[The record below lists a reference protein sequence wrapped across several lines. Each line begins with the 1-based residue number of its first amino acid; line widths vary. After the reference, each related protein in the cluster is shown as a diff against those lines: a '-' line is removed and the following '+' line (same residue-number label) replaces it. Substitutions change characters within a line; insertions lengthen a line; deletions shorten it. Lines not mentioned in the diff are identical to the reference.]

1 MKINIF
7 NSLFITISML
17 VLIIGNGCAGN
28 YGKLV
33 PDRDVAKTF
42 ETNTVLTTH
51 NYYIYGPDDVPHV
64 ILAVDKKITL
74 VQSFW
79 KTVNPTPEQ
88 LKDWL
93 DLMEMQS
100 DSNPGL
106 GGAKIIDE
114 NGNQVGIWYSRWN
127 KTTIKTTENNEV
139 NIYTPNPKQLIKK
152 SINRGGNRYR

>member
-1 MKINIF
+1 MKKIF
-7 NSLFITISML
+7 HSF
-17 VLIIGNGCAGN
+17 LIIVAMFFLLIGTASAGN

-42 ETNTVLTTH
+42 ETHTVLDTH

-64 ILAVDKKITL
+64 IIAVDKKYTI
-74 VQSFW
+74 VKKFW
-79 KTVNPTPEQ
+79 KTVNPTSKQ

-106 GGAKIIDE
+106 GGAKIIDG
-114 NGNQVGIWYSRWN
+114 NGNQIGIWYSRVN
-127 KTTIKTTENNEV
+127 KTTIKTEENNEV
-139 NIYTPNPKQLIKK
+139 NIYTPNTKQLIQRG
-152 SINRGGNRYR
+152 IDRGGSRYR